1 MQEDMQTERG
11 NSRVAAATPMFGQR
25 LGSPLGSLI
34 KAKEST
40 LSWGR
45 SCVVASTELF
55 PSLDWCW
62 KGLSQCGTFSRCL
75 WVQEQSEEQ
84 FFSIFLLQTS
94 SSKALIANCKILVTK
109 WWQATKHFHVFVEAM
124 CTSPVAVRARS
135 WVTVQSLELS
145 TRSVCWLC
153 PTIPLPTWA
162 HPVSDSPAPP
172 GLLLGA
178 RASQGS
184 CGANLLHGISGMAW
198 LSSAQRGRSS
208 AGRACF
214 VSCAAASVCFVDCSK
229 LWGLF
234 LFLRGFMVT
243 WWCGWVRRRFLLVAL
258 LYNHCISI
266 WCHRW
271 RLLSGSG
278 NNTS

>member
-1 MQEDMQTERG
+1 MVAG
-11 NSRVAAATPMFGQR
+11 NKAFPC
-25 LGSPLGSLI
+25 LCGSDVHVPC
-34 KAKEST
+34 
-40 LSWGR
+40 GR
-45 SCVVASTELF
+45 SCSFMSHCA
-55 PSLDWCW
+55 
-62 KGLSQCGTFSRCL
+62 
-75 WVQEQSEEQ
+75 
-84 FFSIFLLQTS
+84 
-94 SSKALIANCKILVTK
+94 VTG
-109 WWQATKHFHVFVEAM
+109 
-124 CTSPVAVRARS
+124 ARHMER
-135 WVTVQSLELS
+135 V
-145 TRSVCWLC
+145 LC
-153 PTIPLPTWA
+153 PTIPLPTRA
-162 HPVSDSPAPP
+162 HPVRDSPAPP

-198 LSSAQRGRSS
+198 LSSAQRGRSG